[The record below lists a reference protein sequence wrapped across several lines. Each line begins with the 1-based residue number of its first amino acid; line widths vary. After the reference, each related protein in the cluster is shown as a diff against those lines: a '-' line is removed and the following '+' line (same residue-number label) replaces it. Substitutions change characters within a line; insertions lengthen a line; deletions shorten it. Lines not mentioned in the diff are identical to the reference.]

1 MKQSLFILL
10 LGFAAGVL
18 YTQHEG
24 FKSGIDDSIDSVK
37 NYFVELWDDK
47 TDELKD
53 SFDEKKEELKDSI
66 DEKIEEAKD
75 KAEDAKK

>member
-37 NYFVELWDDK
+37 NYFIELW
-47 TDELKD
+47 
-53 SFDEKKEELKDSI
+53 
-66 DEKIEEAKD
+66 
-75 KAEDAKK
+75 EDCFLAWCCFLSLWY